1 MAKEK
6 LTGIQKA
13 ALLFITLGPEASSN
27 ILNKLPMTE
36 IQKITYEIANI
47 SSVTSEQR
55 QAILE
60 EFLEMNKAKDYLV
73 EGGIDYARELLSK
86 ALGPQRASE
95 ILNKVAEASQINRPF
110 AIARKADAQQLL
122 NVINYEHPQTI
133 ALILCYLQTDKAA
146 QIISEL
152 PDEIQSEVAYRI
164 ATMNTTSPA
173 VIKEIEKVLDDKLS
187 SIVKTETTVL
197 GGIDTLVG
205 ILNQVDRTTEKN
217 ITESLEAEDSELAE
231 KEVNFF
237 GYPIRLSLAQVKTY
251 LRYLQSLCKNGE
263 SPLEIK
269 LLSGRLTTDYQYEM
283 TQCIFLSD
291 SNSYL
296 ISKTENRKNNLAL
309 FTHPEMTSI
318 FDRFFQDIWNI
329 QDERCL
335 SESAEQQRFFDH
347 MIHNTEIQ
355 TDISFNF

>member
-27 ILNKLPMTE
+27 ILNKLPVTE

-47 SSVTSEQR
+47 SSVTAEQR
-55 QAILE
+55 HAILQ

-95 ILNKVAEASQINRPF
+95 ILSKVAEASQINRPF

-231 KEVNFF
+231 KIKSSMFVFEDIITLDDVAIQRILREVETKELALALKGSSDEVAEVIYRNQSK
-237 GYPIRLSLAQVKTY
+237 RAAASLKEDIQY
-251 LRYLQSLCKNGE
+251 LG
-263 SPLEIK
+263 PV
-269 LLSGRLTTDYQYEM
+269 RLTDVEKAQQQIVAIIRRLEDA
-283 TQCIFLSD
+283 QEIIISRGGED
-291 SNSYL
+291 AL
-296 ISKTENRKNNLAL
+296 IL
-309 FTHPEMTSI
+309 
-318 FDRFFQDIWNI
+318 
-329 QDERCL
+329 
-335 SESAEQQRFFDH
+335 
-347 MIHNTEIQ
+347 
-355 TDISFNF
+355 